1 MTSLPQKL
9 VQLCAA
15 FGVPERFSAEA
26 AALLAAIL
34 FFLLLFAVHFALKLL
49 FVPATHAISR
59 RTGATWDDA
68 FCEAHFPAR
77 LAHVAAALVGLKFF
91 GEFFDAGG
99 ALFGI
104 FRAGTGVYF
113 ALAVGGALFSV
124 ISALTLIFTREERL
138 RGAPI
143 KGFFQA
149 LKVLVALAVA
159 IWILSILS
167 DKSPAYFLSA
177 LGALMAVLLIVF
189 KDTLLG
195 FTAGILI
202 STNDLV
208 RTGDWIEIAGTDV
221 DGEVLDVSLTTV
233 KVRNWDKTIA
243 SVPAYTLVST
253 AFKNWR
259 GMSESGG
266 RRIKRAINIDIQS
279 IRFATD
285 AELERWQK
293 IELLKPYLRERLA
306 DVRASNARVPADAGA
321 SSPANIRILTN
332 IGTFRAYCVAYL
344 RANPRIH
351 QEMTL
356 IVRQLSPSAN
366 GLPLEI
372 YAFANDTRWAF
383 YEEIQSDI
391 FDRLLAILPE
401 FGLRAFQDPSGRNLD
416 RFSDAVAAQKGVPA
430 GAPEAASANVPA
442 AVRAAL
448 AESVSERVPAAE

>member
-15 FGVPERFSAEA
+15 FGVPERFSAET

-34 FFLLLFAVHFALKLL
+34 FFLLLFVVHLALKWL
-49 FVPATHAISR
+49 FVPAIHVFSL
-59 RTGATWDDA
+59 RTDATWDDA
-68 FCEAHFPAR
+68 FCEAHFPSR
-77 LAHVAAALVGLKFF
+77 LAHVATALVGLNFF
-91 GEFFDAGG
+91 GEFFNEGG
-99 ALFGI
+99 TLFGI

-113 ALAVGGALFSV
+113 ALAVGGMLFSAV
-124 ISALTLIFTREERL
+124 TATSLIFTRRERL

-149 LKVLVALAVA
+149 LKVVIALAVA

-177 LGALMAVLLIVF
+177 LGALMAILLIVF

-285 AELERWQK
+285 ADLEHWQK
-293 IELLKPYLRERLA
+293 IEVLKPYLRERLA
-306 DVRASNARVPADAGA
+306 DVRASNARVPAEAGA

-332 IGTFRAYCVAYL
+332 IGTFRAYCLAYL

-372 YAFANDTRWAF
+372 YAFANETLWPS

-416 RFSDAVAAQKGVPA
+416 KFSEAVAAQNAVPA
-430 GAPEAASANVPA
+430 SAPEAAS
-442 AVRAAL
+442 
-448 AESVSERVPAAE
+448 ERVPATE